1 MTDENLIKKTDWA
14 RDTSSE
20 DEEGENLGRQQIL
33 PRTLTRQENSPAEM
47 FFTGKLN
54 KEPLL
59 RRYNTLNAMP
69 LLNQT
74 ST

>member
-47 FFTGKLN
+47 SFTGKLN